1 VTVVIGLIFFSLTY
15 LGIRKARQS
24 LLKIMVDEAR
34 ALMEG
39 LALSSSNAIQAGL
52 LLESLTE
59 EKFADVAEAARFR
72 LADTEDPDDFRMFGE
87 ESGLLSIDFLDSN
100 NAIVGSDRWAVGFVP
115 SYPAEVQAELHD
127 IQQMGGGYRTVFV
140 SVPNLGDTTSML
152 VQYFIY
158 ALGPD
163 DDFLI
168 LSAEAAYLEQIDRK
182 RPISRFSNECRYHRV
197 ANAFF

>member
-100 NAIVGSDRWAVGFVP
+100 NAIWVEGIGRCLSVSPILA
-115 SYPAEVQAELHD
+115 
-127 IQQMGGGYRTVFV
+127 IQRQCWCNTSSMRSVRT
-140 SVPNLGDTTSML
+140 M
-152 VQYFIY
+152 
-158 ALGPD
+158 
-163 DDFLI
+163 
-168 LSAEAAYLEQIDRK
+168 
-182 RPISRFSNECRYHRV
+182 IS
-197 ANAFF
+197 